1 MAFGSAES
9 WTSPEHNMFFF
20 FLPQTS
26 FGTFSKNAIG
36 PLASKPY
43 GRRLLCLLCG
53 VWTYSLHA
61 HGCTRGRVCVCVCV
75 CACVCA
81 GCVCVTQH
89 TFQQLYDEPWVKS
102 LHFSDHHVHM
112 LDMFLGAQTM
122 STMSHNGSTVLNTC
136 DQYICSQWK
145 KGKSKIRSQ
154 NKRT

>member
-1 MAFGSAES
+1 MCVCVCV
-9 WTSPEHNMFFF
+9 
-20 FLPQTS
+20 
-26 FGTFSKNAIG
+26 
-36 PLASKPY
+36 
-43 GRRLLCLLCG
+43 CLSVC
-53 VWTYSLHA
+53 VACVCACVCVFVCVCMCVFVHVFV
-61 HGCTRGRVCVCVCV
+61 VCVCVCV
-75 CACVCA
+75 CVCVHVCVRVVCA